1 MDYYKGERF
10 KAIDPIEFA
19 CTIWPTHEFWSKQ
32 LEVIESV
39 EYNNITV
46 VPSCNKGG
54 KDFVA
59 GHIALSHFL
68 RYPECRVI
76 CTSVKDDHLRV
87 LFAEIQRFIET
98 ARFPLIGSRFN
109 GLRVLHRDIRKFIG
123 RKQICPISYMRGMVS
138 LKGEGLA
145 GHHAAH
151 TLGIIDE
158 ASGVDDIVFTQM
170 ETWAQHILVI
180 GNPLPCSNFF
190 YKAVKEGD
198 IPAITF

>member
-1 MDYYKGERF
+1 MAF
-10 KAIDPIEFA
+10 QAVDPILFA
-19 CTIWPTHEFWSKQ
+19 ETMWPQYTFWSKQ
-32 LEVIESV
+32 REVIESV
-39 EYNNITV
+39 EYNTITV
-46 VPSCNKGG
+46 CPSCNKGG

-59 GHIALSHFL
+59 GHIALSHFM

-98 ARFPLIGSRFN
+98 ARFPLIGKGVNS
-109 GLRVLHRDIRKFIG
+109 GLKINHRDIRKYI
-123 RKQICPISYMRGMVS
+123 RYPRQCPISYLRGMVS

-190 YKAVKEGD
+190 YRSVKEGD
-198 IPAITF
+198 IKAITF

>member
-1 MDYYKGERF
+1 MAF
-10 KAIDPIEFA
+10 KAIDPLEFA
-19 CTIWPTHEFWSKQ
+19 KVMWPQYTFWDKQ
-32 LEVIESV
+32 KQIIESV
-39 EYNNITV
+39 EYDNVTI
-46 VPSCNKGG
+46 VPAANMVG

-68 RYPECRVI
+68 RYPECRVVT
-76 CTSVKDDHLRV
+76 TSVKDDHLRV
-87 LFAEIQRFIET
+87 LFGEINRFIQT
-98 ARFPLIGSRFN
+98 ARFPLTGKNSRN
-109 GLRVLHRDIRKFIG
+109 GLRVNHRDIRKFIDNKG
-123 RKQICPISYMRGMVS
+123 HSKRLCPISYLRGMVS

-158 ASGVDDIVFTQM
+158 ASACDDIVFTQM